1 MTRRQD
7 RMRIARTAR
16 TALLALGATALLSA
30 AESAPAQ
37 ATDIDDYRWNHDRA
51 DCRVIETHTTNRWGE
66 DVTVRRRV
74 CP

>member
-1 MTRRQD
+1 
-7 RMRIARTAR
+7 MRIVRTAVM
-16 TALLALGATALLSA
+16 ALGAIALFAVAGSTSSA
-30 AESAPAQ
+30 R

-51 DCRVIETHTTNRWGE
+51 DCRVIETRTTNRWGE